1 MTTNIIRADYTNPD
15 HAQDILTL
23 LNSYATDPMGGG
35 APISDHV
42 RTHLIENLK
51 SRSTAF
57 SIIAYVDDK
66 PASLANCFEGFST
79 FKCAPLINIHD
90 MAVHADYKGQGLSQK
105 IMAKIEDI
113 ARNIGACKITLE
125 VLSGNIIAQ
134 NAYKKFGFS
143 DYELDPEKGHA
154 LFWEKTIS

>member
-1 MTTNIIRADYTNPD
+1 MTSNIIRADYNNPK
-15 HAQDILTL
+15 HAKDIITL

-35 APISDHV
+35 TPISEHV
-42 RTHLIENLK
+42 RTHLIDKLK
-51 SRSTAF
+51 SCSTAF
-57 SIIAYVDDK
+57 SIIAYVGDQ
-66 PASLANCFEGFST
+66 PAGLANCFEGFST

-90 MAVHADYKGQGLSQK
+90 MAVHPNYKGQGLSQK

-113 ARNIGACKITLE
+113 GHDIGACKITLE